1 MKIALFGKNIGREYN
16 NYIQLLIDKLCDSG
30 IKITIYESFFNQ
42 LKSDINF
49 NYSFDIFNH
58 YNQINNCTD
67 FLLSLGG
74 DGTLLDTITLVRDSG
89 IPVLGINLGRL
100 GFLASI
106 QKEMIMPAI
115 QAIMDGN
122 YKLDKRTL
130 ISLETDNNPF
140 GVVNYALNEM
150 TVYKQNPLSMLKI
163 RVFVNDEFLNSY
175 WSDGLIIATPTGS
188 TAYSLSCGGP
198 IITPDSESLII
209 TPIATHNLTVR
220 PIVIPDTSVIKVK
233 VQSRDINYFASLDSR
248 EFSFSA
254 DSELVVRKTP
264 FKINLVKMLQQDFF
278 STIRQKL
285 LWGND
290 ARNWE

>member
-1 MKIALFGKNIGREYN
+1 MKIALFGKNIGKENN
-16 NYIQLLIDKLCDSG
+16 NYIQLLIDKLNESG
-30 IKITIYESFFNQ
+30 IKISIYEPFFNQ
-42 LKSDINF
+42 IKSEINF
-49 NYSFDIFNH
+49 GSGFEIFNH
-58 YNQINNCTD
+58 YNQINKLTD

-89 IPVLGINLGRL
+89 IPIFGINMGRL

-106 QKEMIMPAI
+106 QKEMIIPAI
-115 QAIMDGN
+115 QAIIEGN
-122 YKLDKRTL
+122 YKLEKRTL
-130 ISLETDNNPF
+130 ISLETDDNPF
-140 GVVNYALNEM
+140 GEVNYALNEM

-163 RVFVNDEFLNSY
+163 KVFVNDEFLNSY
-175 WSDGLIIATPTGS
+175 WSDGLIISTPTGS

-198 IITPDSESLII
+198 IITPDSQSIII

-220 PIVIPDTSVIKVK
+220 PIIIPDTSIIKIK

-254 DSELVVRKTP
+254 DTELIVKKNP
-264 FKINLVKMLQQDFF
+264 FNINLVKMMQQNFF

-290 ARNWE
+290 ARN

>member
-1 MKIALFGKNIGREYN
+1 MRIAIFGKNIGKEYN
-16 NYIQLLIDKLCDSG
+16 SYIQLLIDKLNEYSV
-30 IKITIYESFFNQ
+30 KLTVYEPFFNQ
-42 LKSDINF
+42 LKNDINF
-49 NYSFDIFNH
+49 NYDFKIFNNH
-58 YNQINNCTD
+58 SQVVNQSD

-89 IPVLGINLGRL
+89 IPILGINMGRL

-106 QKEMIMPAI
+106 QKEMIIPAI
-115 QAIMDGN
+115 QAIIEGN
-122 YKLDKRTL
+122 YKLEKRTL
-130 ISLETDNNPF
+130 ISLDTINNPF
-140 GVVNYALNEM
+140 GEINYALNEM
-150 TVYKQNPLSMLKI
+150 TVYKQNPLSMLRI

-198 IITPDSESLII
+198 IITPDSQSLII

-220 PIVIPDTSVIKVK
+220 PIVIPDTSEIKIK
-233 VQSRDINYFASLDSR
+233 VQSRDINFFASLDSR
-248 EFSFSA
+248 EFSFGA
-254 DSELVVRKTP
+254 NTELIVRKNP
-264 FKINLVKMLQQDFF
+264 FTINLVKMLQQNFF

-290 ARNWE
+290 ARN